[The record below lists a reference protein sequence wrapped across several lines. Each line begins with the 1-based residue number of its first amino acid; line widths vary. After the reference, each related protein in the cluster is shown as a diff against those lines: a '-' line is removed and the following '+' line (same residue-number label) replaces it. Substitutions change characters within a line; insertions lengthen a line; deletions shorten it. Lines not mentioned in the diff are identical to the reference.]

1 MLVEPFDFQVTWSK
15 VKVNLLVLILN
26 VVYSWSYMTLS
37 LLVILRMSLL
47 VILRK
52 SQIMNQGQ
60 NINCK
65 LEKCSFQNSL
75 LILPWNQAYD
85 SGI

>member
-37 LLVILRMSLL
+37 LLVILRKSLL